1 MNVDLPNTFNEFSE
15 ARRNGFIEIKELKE
29 NGKNIVGT
37 YCAFTPSELIIAA
50 EAIPISLC
58 GMSEEPIADAE
69 KHLPRNLCPLIKS
82 SYGFAITDKCPY
94 FYYSD
99 MLIGETT
106 CDGKKKMYE
115 YLGKIKPMHI
125 MQLPQTNSTEE
136 AFLAWEHEMLLLKER
151 LQKQFGVEI
160 TNEKLRSAI
169 KLKNDERQAL
179 KNFYELSKLTPPP
192 ITGMELLN
200 VLYGSGFKFDK
211 KQQIKELNSLTEQI
225 KKDYENGKCTVSSSK
240 PRILITGCPLGGA
253 TEKIVK
259 VIEENGGIVVAY
271 ENCSG
276 IKSVDRLV
284 AEDKEPLEAL
294 AEKYLNIGC
303 SCLSPNKNRV
313 DLLSRIV
320 DEYKIDGVIDVIL
333 TACHT
338 YNVETYGIKSFITEE
353 KHKPYTAIET
363 DYSTQD
369 IGQLTTRISAF
380 IEML

>member
-1 MNVDLPNTFNEFSE
+1 MEVNLPETFNDFSE
-15 ARRNGFIEIKELKE
+15 ARRNGFIEIKKLKE
-29 NGKNIVGT
+29 SGKKIVGT
-37 YCAFTPSELIIAA
+37 YCAFTPAELVMAA
-50 EAIPISLC
+50 GAIPISLC

-115 YLGKIKPMHI
+115 YMSKLKPMHI
-125 MQLPQTNSTEE
+125 MQLPQTNITKES
-136 AFLAWEHEMLLLKER
+136 FKAWKYEMVLLKEK
-151 LQKQFGVEI
+151 LEKQFKTKI
-160 TNEKLRSAI
+160 TEDKLRAAI
-169 KLKNDERQAL
+169 KLKNAERKAL
-179 KNFYELSKLTPPP
+179 KNLYELSKLTPPP
-192 ITGMELLN
+192 ITGLELLH

-211 KQQIKELNSLTEQI
+211 EKQIEEINNLTNQIKNNY
-225 KKDYENGKCTVSSSK
+225 KDAKCNISGSK

-259 VIEENGGIVVAY
+259 IIEENGGIVVAY

-276 IKSVDRLV
+276 IKSLERLV
-284 AEDKEPLEAL
+284 DEDKEPIEAL
-294 AEKYLNIGC
+294 TEKYLNIGC
-303 SCLSPNKNRV
+303 SCLSPNRNRI
-313 DLLSRIV
+313 DLLSEIT

-338 YNVETYGIKSFITEE
+338 YNVESYGIKNFITNE
-353 KHKPYTAIET
+353 KHKPYISIET
-363 DYSTQD
+363 DYSNQD
-369 IGQLTTRISAF
+369 IGQLTTRLTAF